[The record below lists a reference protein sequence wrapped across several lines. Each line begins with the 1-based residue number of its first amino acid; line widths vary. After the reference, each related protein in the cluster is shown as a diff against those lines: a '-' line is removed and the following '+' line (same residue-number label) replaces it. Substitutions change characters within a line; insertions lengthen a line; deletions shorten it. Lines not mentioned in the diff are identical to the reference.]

1 MEKGYFAAAWGDVT
15 KSPGW
20 ISKILRLGLLSLVP
34 IFGPIVVYGY
44 LFGWARDI
52 AWNVHRPLPDKIF
65 GNEDGQL
72 YKRGFFIILIYFVF
86 SLVPAAFDLLA
97 SLVSGT
103 AIAGGLLGVTMNHV
117 SYSFVPA
124 VGGVFLSMVLSLVS
138 LVLVFAVCFFDWVG
152 AMRTSLYGT
161 LSAGFQLNKIWAMLR
176 YDFAGLLRIFGM
188 ALIMGLVVGLI
199 SLLAVLFIVFALSIA
214 MSAAFLTGSSS
225 YVVAMVGVGVS
236 LLFGVAALLLI
247 VFCIALCGALIVRAL
262 GYWTRQFE
270 VNRWGGQEDPMPFEQ
285 RLAAQQYSAP
295 QQPSGQ
301 VGVEQASQQ
310 QVVAQVLYQGDASSA
325 TAQQAQYGVQGA
337 QDYQPAS
344 YDPSGSVPVQ
354 TAPYQAAQQPVSQ
367 APFQEHH
374 SAVVHEADSPTI
386 ENGESLE
393 ASAGASPL
401 TGDSA
406 AVAAG
411 ASAQP
416 EGSSDEPSPGEPSKP
431 DVPDQGGSR

>member
-1 MEKGYFAAAWGDVT
+1 MEKGYFATAWGDVT

-20 ISKILRLGLLSLVP
+20 ISKILRLGLLCLVP
-34 IFGPIVVYGY
+34 IFGLIVVYGY

-65 GNEDGQL
+65 GNEDGSL
-72 YKRGFFIILIYFVF
+72 YKRGFFILLIGFVF
-86 SLVPAAFDLLA
+86 DLVPVAFNLLA
-97 SLVSGT
+97 SFVLGT
-103 AIAGGLLGVTMNHV
+103 AIGGGMLGATMSH
-117 SYSFVPA
+117 SSSAFAPA
-124 VGGVFLSMVLSLVS
+124 MGGVLLSMVLSLVS
-138 LVLVFAVCFFDWVG
+138 LVLAFAVCFFYWVG
-152 AMRTSLYGT
+152 AMRTTLYGT

-176 YDFAGLLRIFGM
+176 YDFTGLLRIFGM
-188 ALIMGLVVGLI
+188 TLIVGLVVGLI
-199 SLLAVLFIVFALSIA
+199 NLLAVLVIVFVLSIA
-214 MSAAFLTGSSS
+214 LSAVSLTGSSS
-225 YVVAMVGVGVS
+225 YVVAIVGVGVF
-236 LLFGVAALLLI
+236 LLFGAAVTLLI
-247 VFCIALCGALIVRAL
+247 VFCITLSEALIVRAL

-285 RLAAQQYSAP
+285 RSAAQQYSVP

-301 VGVEQASQQ
+301 VGAEQASQQ
-310 QVVAQVLYQGDASSA
+310 QAVAQVPYQGDASSA
-325 TAQQAQYGVQGA
+325 SVQQARSGVQGA
-337 QDYQPAS
+337 QDYRPAS

-393 ASAGASPL
+393 SSTNASPSA
-401 TGDSA
+401 GDSA
-406 AVAAG
+406 AVASSS
-411 ASAQP
+411 SAQP

-431 DVPDQGGSR
+431 DVPEQGGSR

>member
-52 AWNVHRPLPDKIF
+52 SWNVHRPLPDKIF
-65 GNEDGQL
+65 GNEDGHL

-103 AIAGGLLGVTMNHV
+103 AIAGGLLGVTMNHA

-138 LVLVFAVCFFDWVG
+138 LVLAFAVCFFGWVG

-225 YVVAMVGVGVS
+225 YVVAIVGVGVS
-236 LLFGVAALLLI
+236 LLFGAAALLLI
-247 VFCIALCGALIVRAL
+247 VFCIALCRALIVRAL

-285 RLAAQQYSAP
+285 RSAAQQYSAP

-310 QVVAQVLYQGDASSA
+310 QAVAQVPYQGNASSA
-325 TAQQAQYGVQGA
+325 NAQQQGA

-354 TAPYQAAQQPVSQ
+354 AAPYQAAQQPVCQ
-367 APFQEHH
+367 APFREHH
-374 SAVVHEADSPTI
+374 SAVVHEADSPAI

-393 ASAGASPL
+393 APAGASPS

-406 AVAAG
+406 AVASS
-411 ASAQP
+411 ASAKP
-416 EGSSDEPSPGEPSKP
+416 EGSSDEPSLGESSRP
-431 DVPDQGGSR
+431 DVPEQGGSR